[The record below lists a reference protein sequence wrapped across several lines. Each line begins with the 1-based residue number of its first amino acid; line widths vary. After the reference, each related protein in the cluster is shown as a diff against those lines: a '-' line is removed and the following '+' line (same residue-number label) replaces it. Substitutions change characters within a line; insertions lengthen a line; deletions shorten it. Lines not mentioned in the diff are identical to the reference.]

1 MRVGTGRVYSLDRF
15 LVYCMR
21 IGRPVF
27 VSILCGISVILGAPR
42 LSADVRLP
50 GLLSD
55 GMVLQQGMKVN
66 IWGTADPAEHFTV
79 RFRGETVSGVADT
92 DGHWKVSL
100 GPLAPGGPF
109 TLTVSGKNTI
119 TLHDVLVGEV
129 WVCSGQSNMQM
140 PVSQAMNA
148 QDEIADADYPR
159 LRLFTVEMAVAGKP
173 QQDVKGYWVSARPDT
188 VRDFSAAAYFF
199 GRELLRTLNV
209 PVGLIHSSIGGTPA
223 ESWMSHSAVESDP
236 AFKSILDIESKLLSP
251 YPLTLQD
258 VERQF
263 TEWRHSA
270 DEAEAEGS
278 PVPPP
283 PSLPDDSRRSTWRP
297 GGLFNG
303 MIMPLAAFTIRGVI
317 WYQGEGNSDRPVQYR
332 KLFPALIRDWRRV
345 WGEGDFPFL
354 YVQIANWGANRP
366 ELNWPK
372 LREAQLMALQ
382 LPNTG
387 MAVTIDIGDGS
398 DIHPKDK
405 QDVGYRLALAAQ
417 AIAYGRD
424 VVYSGP
430 AYEGMSVEGNKIRL
444 RFKFAEDHL
453 IAKGSPPSALNGF
466 EIAGADR
473 KFFAAEAKIEGST
486 VVVHSEHVEAPV
498 AVRYGWAM
506 NPLCN
511 LYNRAGLPASPFRT
525 DDWDDSFVDKQAMGP
540 VHY

>member
-1 MRVGTGRVYSLDRF
+1 MLS
-15 LVYCMR
+15 
-21 IGRPVF
+21 
-27 VSILCGISVILGAPR
+27 VSR
-42 LSADVRLP
+42 LRADVRLP
-50 GLLSD
+50 SLLSD
-55 GMVLQQGMKVN
+55 GMVLQQGTKVN
-66 IWGTADPAEHFTV
+66 IWGNAEPGEHVTV
-79 RFRGETVSGVADT
+79 TFQGETVSGAAGT
-92 DGHWKVSL
+92 DGRWKVGF
-100 GPLAPGGPF
+100 GPLVPGGPF
-109 TLTVSGKNTI
+109 TLIISGKNTI
-119 TLHDVLVGEV
+119 KLHDILVGEV

-148 QDEIADADYPR
+148 QDEIAHADYPM

-188 VRDFSAAAYFF
+188 VREFSAAAYFF
-199 GRELLRTLNV
+199 GRELVKTLNV
-209 PVGLIHSSIGGTPA
+209 PVGLIHSSMGGTPA
-223 ESWMSHSAVESDP
+223 ESWMSHNAVESDP
-236 AFKSILDIESKLLSP
+236 AFKSILDIESKLLSL

-258 VERQF
+258 VEQQF

-270 DEAEAEGS
+270 DKAEAEGA

-303 MIMPLAAFTIRGVI
+303 MIMPLTAFTIRGVI

-372 LREAQLMALQ
+372 LREAQLMALKF
-382 LPNTG
+382 PNTG

-424 VVYSGP
+424 VIYSGP
-430 AYEGMSVEGNKIRL
+430 LYDGMSVEGDKIRL

-453 IAKGSPPSALNGF
+453 ISKGSPPSALNGF
-466 EIAGADR
+466 EIAGADQ
-473 KFFAAEAKIEGST
+473 KFFATDAGIEGTT
-486 VVVHSEHVEAPV
+486 VVVHSEHVEVPV

-525 DDWDDSFVDKQAMGP
+525 DDWDDTFVDKQAMGP